1 MASLRGNHFFP
12 IAFVWKGSKSSWD
25 SLAQQLDPELRGPM
39 AYCFGHR
46 YVQLKTPDVK
56 SRREEALMFIRT
68 AQKDAP
74 AGSELRQ
81 LAQQEIQRLDA
92 K

>member
-1 MASLRGNHFFP
+1 MTGGALCATSANGQN
-12 IAFVWKGSKSSWD
+12 D
-25 SLAQQLDPELRGPM
+25 
-39 AYCFGHR
+39 
-46 YVQLKTPDVK
+46 QLKTPDVK